1 MVLCL
6 LLIFC
11 LQQLSLIIANK
22 NRIFIN
28 CPMSNFTLIQSF

>member
-1 MVLCL
+1 MVLSQ

-22 NRIFIN
+22 KPYFHLL
-28 CPMSNFTLIQSF
+28 PYE